1 MKISTAL
8 KGVSRLGIETAPFIY
23 FVERHPTYLP
33 KVRDIFRQIDQ
44 GKFEGVSSMITLV
57 EVLTQPLKM
66 GNSTLEMEYRN
77 ILMRSRH
84 FSLLPISVGIAERAA
99 QLRAHYNLKTP
110 DALQVFAAIDA
121 QCDAFL
127 TNDLGLKRVQEINVL
142 LLDELELDSL

>member
-142 LLDELELDSL
+142 LIR

>member
-1 MKISTAL
+1 MIAL
-8 KGVSRLGIETAPFIY
+8 ENLYRTQRCIALRNRDCAVHLFRGTSSNLS
-23 FVERHPTYLP
+23 P

-142 LLDELELDSL
+142 LIR

>member
-1 MKISTAL
+1 LKISTAL

>member
-110 DALQVFAAIDA
+110 DALQVSAAIDA

-142 LLDELELDSL
+142 LIR